1 MTSAQDTVT
10 TVPKEG
16 DAAPKFKLPAHPSGM
31 ISLDDYIGKKN
42 VILAFY
48 PKDDTPGC
56 TKEMC
61 AFTKDLSHFEKTD
74 TQVIGISCDSV
85 QSHEKFVDKFS
96 LKQLLLADVDGRVGR
111 SYGAVSSGKTTASRK
126 LFVIDKKGVIRHIV
140 EGMPDNEDLLGLIRN
155 LK

>member
-1 MTSAQDTVT
+1 MTTPRETV
-10 TVPKEG
+10 VSLKVG
-16 DAAPKFKLPAHPSGM
+16 DQAPKFSLTAHPQGE

-61 AFTKDLSHFEKTD
+61 TFSDDLEKFNSEG
-74 TQVIGISCDSV
+74 TQVLGISCDDAL
-85 QSHEKFVDKFS
+85 SHEKFAGKYQ
-96 LKQLLLADVDGRVGR
+96 LKLPLLADADGSTGR
-111 SYGAVSSGKTTASRK
+111 AYGAIAGDRK
-126 LFVIDKKGVIRHIV
+126 MAERMLFVIDKAGTIKHIHH
-140 EGMPDNEDLLGLIRN
+140 GMPSNEELLSIVKN